1 MKRPIIF
8 TLILASTLS
17 VGCSMNN
24 QNPKSPDIIQQATVN
39 MNKLMNASFNDVE
52 NYFGSPDSAVYYI
65 NTNNLKNKDI
75 NNLTMEDLRDNIEVL
90 STYVNSQNP
99 DSYLYV
105 YYENGKVKDTLSGAV
120 DLLTSQ
126 NIANTKKTSQANYKV
141 EFFKNKGSID
151 YDNFNLNYAK
161 NNFIGKDI
169 DSFNKAYKVSSANF
183 IGSNIKGTDKIYFY
197 PLVTHNTNPSKN
209 QTHPNYTS
217 NSNAKLDTVNP
228 LNNNISITNKTDNTN
243 ISQYSK
249 SSVLVY
255 TKDNIIQTIEIVDGN
270 FIYGLIDKSFNTK

>member
-99 DSYLYV
+99 DSSLYV

-169 DSFNKAYKVSSANF
+169 DSFNKAYKVASANF

-197 PLVTHNTNPSKN
+197 PLVTHNTNPSNN
-209 QTHPNYTS
+209 QKHPNYTS
-217 NSNAKLDTVNP
+217 NNNAKLSTVNP
-228 LNNNISITNKTDNTN
+228 LNNNISSTNKTDNTN

-255 TKDNIIQTIEIVDGN
+255 TKDNIIQTIEVVDGN